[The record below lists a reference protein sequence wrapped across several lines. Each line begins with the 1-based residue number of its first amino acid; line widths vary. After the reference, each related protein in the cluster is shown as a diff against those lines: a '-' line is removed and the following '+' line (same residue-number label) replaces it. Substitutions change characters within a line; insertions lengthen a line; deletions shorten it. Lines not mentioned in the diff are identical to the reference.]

1 MQANVTDYNWR
12 NVGYRR
18 KNGEIRIFMLTYSKK
33 KKQEKKLKAYN
44 SESLIVRKQGSSEV
58 LSFYT
63 NLFLHRQV
71 N

>member
-18 KNGEIRIFMLTYSKK
+18 RDQDFYAQLFEKKN
-33 KKQEKKLKAYN
+33 QEKKLKAYN